1 MADVPTEH
9 ETPFFAPRATR
20 AESLRKMSPHLV
32 ADVYLYPI
40 SEGGKK
46 LTVLPGWGC
55 PCSPSKSADALLCD
69 CWPLLEGPFGPGERR
84 RLGFV
89 FLHGNGIAK
98 DDILATLRRAGT
110 FYLWEGHFIGEAVV
124 VA

>member
-1 MADVPTEH
+1 MAYVSTDRES
-9 ETPFFAPRATR
+9 PFFPSAATR
-20 AESLRKMSPHLV
+20 AESLRKMSPHLL
-32 ADVYLYPI
+32 ADVYLYPT

-46 LTVLPGWGC
+46 LSVLPGWGC
-55 PCSPSKSADALLCD
+55 LCSPSKSADALLCD

-89 FLHGNGIAK
+89 FVHGNRITRE
-98 DDILATLRRAGT
+98 DILATLRDVGT
-110 FYLWEGHFIGEAVV
+110 FYLWEGHFIGEAMV